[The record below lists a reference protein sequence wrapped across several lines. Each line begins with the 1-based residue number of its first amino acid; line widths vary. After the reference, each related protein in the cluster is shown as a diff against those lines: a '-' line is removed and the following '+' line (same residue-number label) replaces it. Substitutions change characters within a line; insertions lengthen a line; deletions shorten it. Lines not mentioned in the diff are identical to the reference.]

1 MSSVT
6 TTIVTA
12 SEITVATDNVEKA
25 TEKARRRFPPPCWT
39 QEETLA
45 LIDAYRERWY
55 ALRRGYLRTADWD
68 AVGAAVANRCPGA
81 SPEKTSAQC
90 RHKMEKLR
98 QRYRAEKQRALSFPF
113 PAGRYFSSWFF
124 FENMEAMENGTEP
137 PASVQKS
144 EDSSDGSRSKTFIDQ
159 NIFKLKLKAKNI
171 PESSPELG
179 SDKRSSSATKIPIQ
193 YSSYLDMEVA
203 DKDEEDIPRDDDS
216 TNRIT
221 RNQPMHQIP
230 VQIPPLKSK
239 STKSGK
245 VINQFPASGEFHQ
258 QMPPPGF
265 RIRKSG
271 SDCIRSN
278 PDKDFLMKFSNSNN
292 NKFEDPSIETK
303 YWSNLNHNLDSRSAV
318 NGLKRERHGYDEIVA
333 SIKLL
338 GEGFLKMEKEK
349 MEMAREIES
358 MRMDMEMKRNQM
370 LVESQQQIV
379 DAFLK
384 GLFELKKC
392 KKLKCDVTAD
402 SADP

>member
-1 MSSVT
+1 ML
-6 TTIVTA
+6 
-12 SEITVATDNVEKA
+12 
-25 TEKARRRFPPPCWT
+25 R
-39 QEETLA
+39 
-45 LIDAYRERWY
+45 RERWY
-55 ALRRGYLRTADWD
+55 ALRRGYLRTGDWD
-68 AVGAAVANRCPGA
+68 AVGAAVTSRCPGA

-98 QRYRAEKQRALSFPF
+98 QRYRAEKQRALSFPC
-113 PAGRYFSSWFF
+113 PVGRYFSSWFF
-124 FENMEAMENGTEP
+124 FENMEAMENVTAP

-144 EDSSDGSRSKTFIDQ
+144 DDSSEGSRSKSSIDQ

-171 PESSPELG
+171 PESSPDLG
-179 SDKRSSSATKIPIQ
+179 SDQRSGSATKVPIQ
-193 YSSYLDMEVA
+193 YSSCLDMEVA
-203 DKDEEDIPRDDDS
+203 DKYEEDIPEDDDS

-221 RNQPMHQIP
+221 RIQPMHRIP
-230 VQIPPLKSK
+230 VQIPQFTSK

-245 VINQFPASGEFHQ
+245 VINQFPPSGEFNQ
-258 QMPPPGF
+258 QMLPPGF

-278 PDKDFLMKFSNSNN
+278 RKKDFLMKFSSSNN
-292 NKFEDPSIETK
+292 NKFEDPSIGTK
-303 YWSNLNHNLDSRSAV
+303 YWSKLNPNLDLRSAM

-338 GEGFLKMEKEK
+338 GECFLKMEKEK

-358 MRMDMEMKRNQM
+358 MRMDMEMNRNQM
-370 LVESQQQIV
+370 LVESQQQTV

-392 KKLKCDVTAD
+392 KKVKCDVAAD